1 MLTIRLQR
9 IGKRKNPTYR
19 LIVSENGRD
28 TQYNSLEILG
38 SYNPIQTPKVLELKA
53 DRIKYWISMGA
64 QTSNTVNNIL
74 VREGII
80 EGKKRKSVT
89 ISNKRKVKIG
99 VKQAEAAE
107 KENAKKEA
115 AAKQKA
121 EAEEKAKAE
130 EVKEELVEEKV
141 TEVKDESTSA

>member
-9 IGKRKNPTYR
+9 MGKRKNPTYR
-19 LIVSENGRD
+19 LIISEKARD

-38 SYNPIQTPKVLELKA
+38 NYNPTQTPKVLELKA

-74 VREGII
+74 VREGVI

-89 ISNKRKVKIG
+89 ITNKRKTKMG
-99 VKQAEAAE
+99 VKKAEMLE

-115 AAKQKA
+115 V
-121 EAEEKAKAE
+121 AKATE
-130 EVKEELVEEKV
+130 EAKAVADEVKEKTPVEEKV
-141 TEVKDESTSA
+141 EEVQV

>member
-1 MLTIRLQR
+1 M
-9 IGKRKNPTYR
+9 GKRKNPTYR
-19 LIVSENGRD
+19 LIVSEKARD

-38 SYNPIQTPKVLELKA
+38 NYNPIQIPKVLELKA
-53 DRIKYWISMGA
+53 DRIKYWISKGA

-99 VKQAEAAE
+99 AKKVELAE
-107 KENAKKEA
+107 KENSKKA
-115 AAKQKA
+115 LV
-121 EAEEKAKAE
+121 EKAIA
-130 EVKEELVEEKV
+130 EVKTSAEKV
-141 TEVKDESTSA
+141 

>member
-19 LIVSENGRD
+19 LIVSEKARD

-38 SYNPIQTPKVLELKA
+38 NYNPIQIPKVLELKA
-53 DRIKYWISMGA
+53 DRIKYWISKGA

-89 ISNKRKVKIG
+89 ITNKRKAKIG
-99 VKQAEAAE
+99 AKKAELVE
-107 KENAKKEA
+107 KENAKKALVEKA
-115 AAKQKA
+115 IA
-121 EAEEKAKAE
+121 EAKTSA
-130 EVKEELVEEKV
+130 EKV
-141 TEVKDESTSA
+141 

>member
-38 SYNPIQTPKVLELKA
+38 SYNPIQIPKVLELKA
-53 DRIKYWISMGA
+53 DRIKYWISKGA

-80 EGKKRKSVT
+80 EGKKKKSVT
-89 ISNKRKVKIG
+89 ISDKRKVKISA
-99 VKQAEAAE
+99 KKAEKLE
-107 KENAKKEA
+107 KENAKKVA
-115 AAKQKA
+115 V
-121 EAEEKAKAE
+121 EKAIEEAKA
-130 EVKEELVEEKV
+130 
-141 TEVKDESTSA
+141 

>member
-9 IGKRKNPTYR
+9 MGKRKNPTYR
-19 LIVSENGRD
+19 LIVSENRRD

-38 SYNPIQTPKVLELKA
+38 NYNPLQTPRVLELKT
-53 DRIKYWISMGA
+53 DRIKHWISMGA

-74 VREGII
+74 VREGVI

-99 VKQAEAAE
+99 AKQAEVAE
-107 KENAKKEA
+107 KEKAKKEA
-115 AAKQKA
+115 AEKVAQEAKA
-121 EAEEKAKAE
+121 AAE
-130 EVKEELVEEKV
+130 EVKTEEVQ
-141 TEVKDESTSA
+141 A

>member
-9 IGKRKNPTYR
+9 MGKRKNPTYR
-19 LIVSENGRD
+19 LIVSEKARD

-38 SYNPIQTPKVLELKA
+38 NYNPIQIPKVLELKA
-53 DRIKYWISMGA
+53 DRIKYWISKGA

-99 VKQAEAAE
+99 AKKVELAE
-107 KENAKKEA
+107 KENSKKALVEKA
-115 AAKQKA
+115 IA
-121 EAEEKAKAE
+121 EAKTSA
-130 EVKEELVEEKV
+130 EKV
-141 TEVKDESTSA
+141 